1 MAFELGIP
9 LSRAIEEQLIATLRE
24 KVPSLNEYSNEEI
37 GRRVE
42 SVDAL
47 GALGTLRR
55 IPVLHNLN
63 GLVDQ
68 NLLEAFDIDALRRER
83 TVPLARHENEMTVAI
98 ANPYGDFKV
107 LYEKR
112 FPGIELSLVLTHAA
126 QINAIL
132 TQNQRIQK
140 ITQDEIRQLDVE
152 EMREEVKDFDLN
164 SPSDDSVVR
173 NLQAI
178 VLEGINRR
186 ASDIHLLTEKDRF
199 HYTYRLDGDLIERRD
214 LDLRLIGRTDNLLT
228 QLMGF
233 EAMDKNKGLPL
244 SGRFTVRLGDRRIA
258 MRSERLPSYRG
269 FHYTLRIL
277 DKSHVSAKLGQGSLA
292 LHPVTMKYIKQAL
305 NLPDG
310 MILMSGPTGSGK
322 STTLVAMIKE
332 LFRTRYNI
340 ISMEN
345 PVEEEVPMV
354 THVNMEDVKH
364 GPQYIRSGMRSDPD
378 ILLVGEIRDRETA
391 ELGIE
396 AALTG
401 HQVLST
407 IHTTWPAQIVVR
419 LMQLGVP
426 KFYVAET
433 LKAACGQR
441 LAKKLCK
448 YCKEPMLLTEQM
460 VDELG
465 LPDVFSER
473 SIYKAG
479 PGCAY
484 CNQFG
489 YTGRQA
495 MIEVLPIT
503 DEVTEMIMQRDLTSI
518 EIANFIYDQYHVPSL
533 RTLAFELLYEGT
545 IDLPSAADSVR
556 LGLISERDRKWQPT
570 PQP

>member
-1 MAFELGIP
+1 MGFEIGIT
-9 LSRAIEEQLIATLRE
+9 LSKPIEEQLIATLRE
-24 KVPSLNEYSNEEI
+24 ALPALKEFSNEEI
-37 GRRVE
+37 VRRVE
-42 SVDAL
+42 PADVL

-55 IPVLHNLN
+55 VPVLHSLN
-63 GLVDQ
+63 GLVDPD
-68 NLLEAFDIDALRRER
+68 LLDSFDLDALRREK
-83 TVPLARHENEMTVAI
+83 TVPLCRSESGLTVAVS
-98 ANPYGDFKV
+98 NPYGDFKV

-112 FPGIELSLVLTHAA
+112 FPGVELSLVLTYAA
-126 QINAIL
+126 QINAVL
-132 TQNQRIQK
+132 TQNQRIHQ
-140 ITQDEIRQLDVE
+140 ITQDEIRQLEVDE
-152 EMREEVKDFDLN
+152 DQEEVKDFDLN
-164 SPSDDSVVR
+164 APADDSVVR

-178 VLEGINRR
+178 VQEGITRR

-199 HYTYRLDGDLIERRD
+199 HYTYRLEGDLVERRD
-214 LDLRLIGRTDNLLT
+214 LDLKLTGRTDNLLT

-233 EAMDKNKGLPL
+233 EAMDKNRGLPL
-244 SGRFTVRLGDRRIA
+244 SGRFTARIGDRRIA
-258 MRSERLPSYRG
+258 IRAERLPSYRG

-292 LHPVTMKYIKQAL
+292 LHPATMKYIKQAL

-354 THVNMEDVKH
+354 THVNMEDVKN
-364 GPQYIRSGMRSDPD
+364 GPLYIRSGMRSDPD

-407 IHTTWPAQIVVR
+407 IHTTWPAQIIIR
-419 LMQLGVP
+419 LVQLGVP

-448 YCKEPMLLTEQM
+448 YCKEPMLLTEQL

-465 LPDVFSER
+465 LPNVFSGR
-473 SIYKAG
+473 TIYKAG
-479 PGCAY
+479 SGCVH

-489 YTGRQA
+489 YAGRQA

-503 DEVTEMIMQRDLTSI
+503 DEVTELIMQRDLTSI
-518 EIANFIYDQYHVPSL
+518 EIANFVYDHYHVPSL
-533 RTLAFELLYEGT
+533 RDLAFELLYQGD
-545 IDLPSAADSVR
+545 IDLPSASDSVR
-556 LGLISERDRKWQPT
+556 LGLISERDKKWQPT
-570 PQP
+570 S

>member
-1 MAFELGIP
+1 MSFELGIP
-9 LSRAIEEQLIATLRE
+9 VSRPLEEQLIATLRE
-24 KVPSLNEYSNEEI
+24 YNPALSKFSGEEI
-37 GRRVE
+37 VRQVE
-42 SVDAL
+42 PAEVL
-47 GALGTLRR
+47 GALGSLRR
-55 IPVLHNLN
+55 IPVLHQIAS
-63 GLVDQ
+63 LVD
-68 NLLEAFDIDALRRER
+68 LDLVEGFDRESLRREK
-83 TVPLARHENEMTVAI
+83 TVPLQLSEDYLTVAI
-98 ANPYGDFKV
+98 ANPYGNYK
-107 LYEKR
+107 LIYER
-112 FPGIELSLVLTHAA
+112 RYPNLPIVPVLTSAA
-126 QINAIL
+126 QINGL
-132 TQNQRIQK
+132 LSRGGRIQQ
-140 ITQDEIRQLDVE
+140 ITRDEIRKLEGDDAGE
-152 EMREEVKDFDLN
+152 ELRDFDLN
-164 SPSDDSVVR
+164 QPADDSVVR
-173 NLQAI
+173 NLQSI
-178 VLEGINRR
+178 VQEGITRQ
-186 ASDIHLLTEKDRF
+186 ASDIHLLTEKERF
-199 HYTYRLDGDLIERRD
+199 HFTLRLEGDLIERRD
-214 LDLRLIGRTDNLLT
+214 LDLKLVGRTDNFLT

-233 EAMDKNKGLPL
+233 ETMDKNRGLPL
-244 SGRFTVRLGDRRIA
+244 SGRFTARMGDRRIA
-258 MRSERLPSYRG
+258 IRAERLPSYRG

-292 LHPVTMKYIKQAL
+292 LHPATMKYIKQAL

-322 STTLVAMIKE
+322 STTLVAMVKE

-340 ISMEN
+340 ISIEN

-354 THVNMEDVKH
+354 THVNLEDVKH
-364 GPQYIRSGMRSDPD
+364 GPLFIRSGMRSDPD

-407 IHTTWPAQIVVR
+407 IHTTWPAQIIIR

-448 YCKEPMLLTEQM
+448 YCKEPMLLTDQM

-465 LPDVFSER
+465 LPDVFCGHSTYR
-473 SIYKAG
+473 AG
-479 PGCAY
+479 SGCVH
-484 CNQFG
+484 CNQLG
-489 YTGRQA
+489 YAGRQA

-503 DEVTEMIMQRDLTSI
+503 DEVTELIMRRDLTSI

-533 RTLAFELLYEGT
+533 RSLAFELLYQGI

-556 LGLISERDRKWQPT
+556 LGLISERDKKWQPT
-570 PQP
+570 